1 MKRITVLTLA
11 LMTIG
16 LIAFVGCNKLDDPV
30 APDTQELIFSA
41 NIPMETEM
49 CVPSE
54 FNEATLEK
62 PAMLLTPNDDPFY
75 PKRPIK
81 YMTPLGRILKELNLT
96 EEQKAQVREFF
107 NQYRECV
114 KAAMMALRESEKQII
129 DQANQAR
136 RQVMEQLKNGEI
148 DRQTAM
154 EQLRQINQRTREALL
169 NNPVRQQTLE
179 QLKNCWETLIT
190 NIKNI
195 LTEEQNALFDQLLAK
210 YRDNRG
216 GGKGNGGGTRP

>member
-1 MKRITVLTLA
+1 MKRITVLAIA

-16 LIAFVGCNKLDDPV
+16 LIAFVGCNKLNDPV
-30 APDTQELIFSA
+30 SPNTQELILSA
-41 NIPMETEM
+41 NIPAETEM
-49 CVPSE
+49 CIPSQL
-54 FNEATLEK
+54 NEATLDK

-75 PKRPIK
+75 PMRPIK
-81 YMTPLGRILKELNLT
+81 FMTPLGRILKELNLT
-96 EEQKAQVREFF
+96 DEQKAQIREFF
-107 NQYRECV
+107 NAYHDCV
-114 KAAMMALRESEKQII
+114 KSAMTALRESEKQIL

-136 RQVMEQLKNGEI
+136 RQVMEQLKSGAI

-154 EQLRQINQRTREALL
+154 EQLRQINQRTREALI

-179 QLKNCWETLIT
+179 QLKNCWDTLIS
-190 NIKNI
+190 NIKSV
-195 LTEEQNALFDQLLAK
+195 LTDEQNALFDQLLAK